1 LIVVVVRDGLMRWVT
16 DTGVRE
22 GIWVCDEVL
31 ILWVAVLIGLW
42 PEEGKDV
49 YVLVRLT

>member
-1 LIVVVVRDGLMRWVT
+1 VVVRDGLMRWVT

-22 GIWVCDEVL
+22 GIWVYDEVL
-31 ILWVAVLIGLW
+31 ILWVTVLIRLW

>member
-1 LIVVVVRDGLMRWVT
+1 VIVRDGLMRLVM

-22 GIWVCDEVL
+22 GIRVCDEVL
-31 ILWVAVLIGLW
+31 ILWVVVLIGLW
-42 PEEGKDV
+42 LEKRKDV